1 MFCDGWCAGLS
12 GAPTITGPNEKGQ
25 PPVSYTASDI
35 TELDDVQHTRLR
47 PAVNLGQDVLNTAL
61 RELVDNA
68 IEEVA
73 DSRHGGSTVT
83 IVLHTDA
90 SVTVSDDGRGLPV
103 DTDPVTGKNGIVKT
117 LGTARAGGKFSTHT
131 DAAATGAGLNGIGA
145 AAAVFISARTDVT
158 VHRGGKT
165 YVQRFGAGYP
175 GTFVGSAFDPT
186 AEFIRND
193 AQKLWGVANRA
204 AQEHGTSVRILFDS
218 QVTPDSAIDIGEV
231 LLRAHAAA
239 RMCPGVHLQ
248 VIDEGWRL
256 GEVPAP
262 VAQPFNGPWGTE
274 ALLELVCTAAGNPLP
289 ELALSVEASGTYT
302 TSRGPTPMRWSVA
315 AGPAEPATVAAFCNT
330 VRTPNGGSHL
340 TAAVK
345 GVSEALA
352 DRVARIRDLDLAK
365 GENGPEA
372 QDFAAVTA
380 MAVDTRAPDVAWD
393 SQAKTAVSSRSL
405 NLAMAPEVARAVTV
419 WAASPANAAVITIWA
434 KLALETARARRSAEG
449 AKERCRA
456 ASKAKGLGTN
466 LSLPPKLL
474 PSRESGRGS
483 GAELFICEG
492 DSALGTIK
500 AARDATFQ
508 AAFPLKGKPPN
519 TFGWPAA
526 KARKKDEFD
535 AIERILGCGVREHC
549 DPEKCRYDRIL
560 FASDADPD
568 GGNINSSLISM
579 FLDFYRPLV
588 LAGMVY
594 VTLPPLFVVH
604 NSDTRIYCQDDVE
617 RDEAVNRLHTASKSK
632 VTVQRNKG
640 LGEMNPDDFWD
651 TVLEPRP
658 NAPCTASAPATR
670 PSTCTMCSS
679 ADHPRAGATGW
690 LPLQRASTPL
700 LLTSNRGRR

>member
-1 MFCDGWCAGLS
+1 M
-12 GAPTITGPNEKGQ
+12 
-25 PPVSYTASDI
+25 SYTASDI

-47 PAVNLGQDVLNTAL
+47 PAVNLGQDILNTAL

-73 DSRHGGSTVT
+73 DPSHGGSTVT
-83 IVLHTDA
+83 IVLHADT

-103 DTDPVTGKNGIVKT
+103 DTDPVTRKNGIVKT
-117 LGTARAGGKFSTHT
+117 LGTARAGGKFSEHT
-131 DAAATGAGLNGIGA
+131 DAATTGAGLNGIGA

-158 VHRGGKT
+158 VRRGGKT
-165 YVQRFGAGYP
+165 YVQSFGAGYP
-175 GTFVGSAFDPT
+175 GTFAGTDFDPG
-186 AEFIRND
+186 AEFVRND
-193 AQKLWGVANRA
+193 TQKLGGAANRKPR
-204 AQEHGTSVRILFDS
+204 EHGTSVRILFDPA
-218 QVTPDSAIDIGEV
+218 VAADSAIDMDEV

-248 VIDEGWRL
+248 VIDEGWPG
-256 GEVPAP
+256 GEVAAP
-262 VAQPFNGPWGTE
+262 LVEPFSGPWGTE
-274 ALLELVCTAAGNPLP
+274 ALLSLMCTAGGNPLP
-289 ELALSVEASGTYT
+289 QVALTVEASGTYT
-302 TSRGPTPMRWSVA
+302 TSRGPTPMRWAVA
-315 AGPAEPATVAAFCNT
+315 AGPAEPATIAGFCNT

-340 TAAVK
+340 NAAVK

-352 DRVARIRDLDLAK
+352 DRVSRIRDLGLAK
-365 GENGPEA
+365 GEDGPEA

-380 MAVDTRAPDVAWD
+380 LAVDTRAPDVSWD

-405 NLAMAPEVARAVTV
+405 NLAMVPEVARAVTV
-419 WAASPANAAVITIWA
+419 WAANPANNSAISLWA

-449 AKERCRA
+449 AKARSRA

-492 DSALGTIK
+492 DSALGTVK

-519 TFGWPAA
+519 TFGWTTT
-526 KARKKDEFD
+526 KARSKEEFD
-535 AIERILGCGVREHC
+535 SIERILGCGVRDRC

-588 LAGMVY
+588 AEGMVF
-594 VTLPPLFVVH
+594 VTLPPLFVVYDT
-604 NSDTRIYCQDDVE
+604 DTRIYCQDEAE
-617 RDEAVNRLHTASKSK
+617 RDEAVARLRATSKRK
-632 VTVQRNKG
+632 VEVQRNKG
-640 LGEMNPDDFWD
+640 LGEMNADDFWN
-651 TVLEPRP
+651 TVLDPSQRTVYRISPDDKTAVDLHRVLFGGSPEGRRDWM
-658 NAPCTASAPATR
+658 AASATHIDTASL
-670 PSTCTMCSS
+670 
-679 ADHPRAGATGW
+679 D
-690 LPLQRASTPL
+690 L
-700 LLTSNRGRR
+700 N